1 MRYLFKRSAVVAAV
15 GSAALFAA
23 CKDSTSVP
31 DLNNVSSATIAGGL
45 NAATAQLL
53 LSGLLNNNRT
63 NNGFRYLVFAETMA
77 RDVYN
82 LDPAE
87 SRFITEL
94 LGVPIDP
101 SAFTGGGSWL
111 GYFQSIRTGKALLEG
126 IGSAQGLSAQEQAGV
141 RGITHTIM
149 ALELLRAWEMRGNN
163 GIPVTVPNTINDPV
177 SPILCTPN
185 ALAAISAILDSGAT
199 DLAAAGSSFGQI
211 QLPAGFSTN
220 GSFDNPAGFLKFN
233 RAIKGQVEVYRG
245 LAGNAASF
253 TAAVTALNASFL
265 DTTATTLTGGVYYT
279 YSTAPGETQRP
290 IAASTIYLNPSVG
303 DSIQA
308 GDLRAAKI
316 KTIAR
321 VTRNNVQ
328 TTYTTTLSDPANLT
342 GPIPI
347 IRNAELI
354 LLRAQAEIGLG
365 QLDAATRDLNVVRRK
380 EGGLPNYATFT
391 SATAAI
397 NALLYEKRYSLLLE
411 GGAHRLVDLR
421 FYNRFNA
428 TNLRKEQSADAFNS
442 VLPIPKTEI
451 DLRGGNVTCQ

>member
-15 GSAALFAA
+15 GSATLFAA

-45 NAATAQLL
+45 NAATTQLL
-53 LSGLLNNNRT
+53 LTGLLNNNRA
-63 NNGFRYLVFAETMA
+63 NNGFRYLVFSETMA

-111 GYFQSIRTGKALLEG
+111 GYFQSIRTGKTLLDN
-126 IGSAQGLSAQEQAGV
+126 IGSAQGLSTAEQAGV
-141 RGITHTIM
+141 RGIARTIM
-149 ALELLRAWEMRGNN
+149 ALELLRAWQLRGNN

-185 ALAAISAILDSGAT
+185 ALASISAMLDSAAT
-199 DLAAAGSSFGQI
+199 DLAAAGTSFGQI
-211 QLPAGFSTN
+211 SLPAGFSTN

-233 RAIKGQVEVYRG
+233 RGLKGEVEVYRG
-245 LAGNAASF
+245 LAGNTASF
-253 TAAVTALNASFL
+253 NTAITALNASL
-265 DTTATTLTGGVYYT
+265 IDTTAANLNAGVYYT

-290 IAASTIYLNPSVG
+290 LAASTIYLNPAVG

-308 GDLRAAKI
+308 GDQRASKI

-321 VTRNNVQ
+321 VTRNGVN
-328 TTYTTTLSDPANLT
+328 TTYSSTLADPANLT
-342 GPIPI
+342 GALPV

-354 LLRAQAEIGLG
+354 LFRAQAEIGAG
-365 QLDAATRDLNVVRRK
+365 QLAAATSDLNVVRRK
-380 EGGLPNYATFT
+380 EGGLSNYPTFT

-411 GGAHRLVDLR
+411 GGAQRLVDLR

-428 TNLRKEQSADAFNS
+428 TNLRKELTTDAFNS

-451 DLRGGNVTCQ
+451 DLRNGNVTCQ

>member
-1 MRYLFKRSAVVAAV
+1 MRIFHKRSAVVAAM
-15 GSAALFAA
+15 GSLALFGA

-45 NAATAQLL
+45 NASTTQLL
-53 LSGLLNNNRT
+53 LSGLLNNNRA
-63 NNGFRYLVFAETMA
+63 NFGFRYLVFAETMA

-101 SAFTGGGSWL
+101 SAFTGGGQWL
-111 GYFQSIRTGKALLEG
+111 GFFQSIRTGKTILDN
-126 IGSAQGLSAQEQAGV
+126 IGGAADLTAAQQAGV
-141 RGITHTIM
+141 KGITRTIM
-149 ALELLRAWEMRGNN
+149 ALELLRAWELRGNN
-163 GIPVTVPNTINDPV
+163 GIPTTVPNGIADPV

-185 ALAAISAILDSGAT
+185 ALASISAMLDSAAT
-199 DLAAAGSSFGQI
+199 DLAAAGATFAVA
-211 QLPAGFSTN
+211 LPAGFTSN
-220 GSFDNPAGFLKFN
+220 GSFDTPAGFLKYN
-233 RAIKGQVEVYRG
+233 RGIKGKVEVYRG

-253 TAAVTALNASFL
+253 TAAITAINASFI
-265 DTTATTLTGGVYYT
+265 DTSATNLNGGVYYS
-279 YSTAPGETQRP
+279 YSTAPGEVQRP
-290 IAASTIYLNPSVG
+290 IAASTIFLNPSVG

-308 GDLRAAKI
+308 GDLRASKI
-316 KTIAR
+316 KTVTR
-321 VTRNNVQ
+321 VTRNNVS
-328 TTYTTTLSDPANLT
+328 TTYASSLSDPGNLT
-342 GPIPI
+342 GSLPSL
-347 IRNAELI
+347 RNAELI
-354 LLRAQAEIGLG
+354 LLRAQAEIGLN

-391 SATAAI
+391 SQTAAI

-428 TNLRKEQSADAFNS
+428 TNLRREQTADAFNS
-442 VLPIPKTEI
+442 VLPIPKVEI
-451 DLRGGNVTCQ
+451 DLRGGTVSCQ